1 MNPDNPANGNPN
13 IFEIKDSN
21 NVKHQV
27 APVNHTH
34 DALVGQTVS
43 LIVNNVEIE
52 IEPANVPNL
61 LRALAD
67 PDSTPTSESTKLV
80 TSGGVK
86 AALDAKQ
93 NTLTFDSTPTASS
106 TNPVTSGGVKT
117 ALNGKADSV
126 HTHIPSQI
134 YGLIPTYIDYSGSE
148 LDLDLLVDE
157 NWGMNKVIVKND
169 TNDATTFAS
178 LFKSEEDLPV
188 HLNGNGA
195 ATIAAGYY
203 ALCTIYKIDKDMNQ
217 DDEHPHDLCYFVT
230 LDGIFDSGD

>member
-1 MNPDNPANGNPN
+1 MTPANPNNGNPL
-13 IFEIKDSN
+13 ILRIMDALG
-21 NVKHQV
+21 VLHQV
-27 APVNHTH
+27 APVIHTH

-67 PDSTPTSESTKLV
+67 PDLTPTSESTNIV

-86 AALDAKQ
+86 SALDAKQ
-93 NTLTFDSTPTASS
+93 NTLTFDTTPTASS

-126 HTHIPSQI
+126 HTHIPSQVQ
-134 YGLIPTYIDYSGSE
+134 GLIPTYIDYVGTV
-148 LDLDLLVDE
+148 LDLDTLVDD

-169 TNDATTFAS
+169 TNSDTTFAS
-178 LFKSEEDLPV
+178 LFVSEESLPV

-217 DDEHPHDLCYFVT
+217 EDDHPHDLCYFVT